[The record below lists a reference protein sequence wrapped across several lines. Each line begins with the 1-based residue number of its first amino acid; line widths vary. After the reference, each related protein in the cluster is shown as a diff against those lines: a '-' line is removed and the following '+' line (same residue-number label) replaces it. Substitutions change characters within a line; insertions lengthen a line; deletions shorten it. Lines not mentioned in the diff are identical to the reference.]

1 MTIRLVFALLAL
13 SYVLSHFALQAHAQ
27 SSLGIG
33 TNEAVVPST
42 GLFSGVLN
50 WINVHQQQFYRS
62 LTGSLKAM
70 RDGQSGGI
78 WLLVGL
84 SFAYGIFHAAGP
96 GHGKAVISSYM
107 LANEVALRRGVML
120 SFVSAFL
127 QGATAI
133 VLMTLVFLVLRGT
146 SVSMTKATWF
156 LETVSYALIAAF
168 GAWLLWKKLR
178 PMAFGFAGAAPMHS
192 LSAAHAHSHGHGHGP
207 DHDHTKCGHDHSHDH
222 HHDHAHHHDH
232 GHHAHAPGFVCS
244 TCGHAHAP
252 DPRMLEGR
260 HFDWRTAWSA
270 VAAVGIRPCSGALIV
285 LSFAFLNG
293 LWAGGILSVFAM
305 ALGTAITVSTLA
317 VLAVTAKNWA
327 VAIAGDGRVGNRVHN
342 VIEIGGAALVMLL
355 GLALLAASLSA

>member
-1 MTIRLVFALLAL
+1 MKKITIRLVFALLAL
-13 SYVLSHFALQAHAQ
+13 SYVLSHFALRAHAQ

-33 TNEAVVPST
+33 TNEAMVPST
-42 GLFSGVLN
+42 GLFSN

-70 RDGQSGGI
+70 RDGESGGT

-127 QGATAI
+127 QGATAV

-146 SVSMTKATWF
+146 SVSMTNATWF

-168 GAWLLWKKLR
+168 GAWLLWKKLK
-178 PMAFGFAGAAPMHS
+178 PMAFGIAGAAPMHS
-192 LSAAHAHSHGHGHGP
+192 LSAAHAH
-207 DHDHTKCGHDHSHDH
+207 DHDHGHAHHHHDHR
-222 HHDHAHHHDH
+222 DHAHHH
-232 GHHAHAPGFVCS
+232 HAAGEVCS
-244 TCGHAHAP
+244 TCGHSHAP
-252 DPRMLEGR
+252 DPKMLEGK

-327 VAIAGDGRVGNRVHN
+327 VAIAGDGRAGNRVHN
-342 VIEIGGAALVMLL
+342 IIEIGGAALVMLL